1 MEESAQQRSERYVSA
16 RSQHPA
22 WLLLASR
29 RAPLVLGCLRTLF
42 ERAHD
47 GIPMEDALQALS
59 EMLAAY
65 ASQELYEIDPD
76 ATHLQAG
83 RELREW
89 IKRRLVVEREGRIYA
104 TDALESAI
112 QFVDSLDSRIM
123 TSTASRL
130 SVVQR
135 EIENLEA
142 GLNPSP
148 TGRIASL
155 RRRIQDLE
163 HELAQVEAG
172 QRHRA

>member
-1 MEESAQQRSERYVSA
+1 MTVMEESAQQRSERYVSA

-65 ASQELYEIDPD
+65 ASQELYQIDPD

-83 RELREW
+83 RELRVIVESEKVSDEMAEVYPSTFHRKS
-89 IKRRLVVEREGRIYA
+89 KRK
-104 TDALESAI
+104 
-112 QFVDSLDSRIM
+112 
-123 TSTASRL
+123 
-130 SVVQR
+130 
-135 EIENLEA
+135 
-142 GLNPSP
+142 
-148 TGRIASL
+148 
-155 RRRIQDLE
+155 
-163 HELAQVEAG
+163 
-172 QRHRA
+172 

>member
-83 RELREW
+83 
-89 IKRRLVVEREGRIYA
+89 
-104 TDALESAI
+104 
-112 QFVDSLDSRIM
+112 
-123 TSTASRL
+123 
-130 SVVQR
+130 
-135 EIENLEA
+135 
-142 GLNPSP
+142 
-148 TGRIASL
+148 
-155 RRRIQDLE
+155 
-163 HELAQVEAG
+163 
-172 QRHRA
+172 

>member
-1 MEESAQQRSERYVSA
+1 MEESAQQRSERYVST

-59 EMLAAY
+59 EMLTAY

-89 IKRRLVVEREGRIYA
+89 IKRRKDG
-104 TDALESAI
+104 SG
-112 QFVDSLDSRIM
+112 
-123 TSTASRL
+123 
-130 SVVQR
+130 
-135 EIENLEA
+135 NLCH
-142 GLNPSP
+142 
-148 TGRIASL
+148 
-155 RRRIQDLE
+155 RRQ
-163 HELAQVEAG
+163 
-172 QRHRA
+172 